1 MTSDPAVWHQALAHV
16 RAAEEEE
23 ARTLEAQNDT
33 LRSQHAQIRQPRILA
48 CEPAVVEW
56 DYNPFSRDRMR

>member
-1 MTSDPAVWHQALAHV
+1 MTSGPVDWHQALARV
-16 RAAEEEE
+16 IATEEE